1 MATDS
6 RDNFGEYGGKPGLI
20 QKAEDG
26 HVELTVK
33 EKAMVGRIYGKDG
46 SQGAQ
51 VNEVAGGVDAVTGE
65 VWEDASHRRMVLDR
79 EAAQAKLNGRGIEEV

>member
-1 MATDS
+1 MARDS

-33 EKAMVGRIYGKDG
+33 ERAMVGRIWGKGG
-46 SQGAQ
+46 SQGQEEAPI
-51 VNEVAGGVDAVTGE
+51 NGGIDAVTGE
-65 VWEDASHRRMVLDR
+65 VWEDASMRRKQIER
-79 EAAQAKLNGRGIEEV
+79 EAMQAKLNGRGIEEV

>member
-6 RDNFGEYGGKPGLI
+6 RDQYGEYGGKPGLI

-33 EKAMVGRIYGKDG
+33 EKAMVGRIWGKGG
-46 SQGAQ
+46 SQGLQEAPI
-51 VNEVAGGVDAVTGE
+51 NGSIDAATGE
-65 VWEDASHRRMVLDR
+65 AWEDASQRRRQIER
-79 EAAQAKLNGRGIEEV
+79 ETKQAQLNGRGIEEV